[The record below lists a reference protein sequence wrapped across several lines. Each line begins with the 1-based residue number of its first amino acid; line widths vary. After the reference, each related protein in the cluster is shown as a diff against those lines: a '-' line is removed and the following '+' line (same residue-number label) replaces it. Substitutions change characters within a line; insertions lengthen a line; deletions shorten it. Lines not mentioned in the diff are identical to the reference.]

1 MTSDPASGDA
11 VKTMTLL
18 ARDLAMLD
26 AAASYDL
33 QRPKEKQRSV
43 RDLARFF
50 FWVADI
56 LEVDLFIEAGAKEAD
71 ASRRARKRIDP
82 QRIVAFEANP
92 YTFSHY
98 DSKFDNAAAGVEYV
112 HCALSDEPGEV
123 TFHVNRTEDG
133 EPIVDGRGSLLKHQD
148 KPAGFIE
155 VTVEATTL
163 DTWFA
168 DHEYTSSAMWV
179 DVEGAVEGVF
189 TGGKQ
194 TLERAAVVMVEVE
207 DRALWHGEQ
216 WLRPDVVSH
225 LYDRGL
231 VPVARDFQSRYQ
243 YNIVFVRA
251 TALDEVDRL
260 RWALASFRS
269 GQQAGRVARPPA
281 PKKKSSRKKPRLAWL
296 PEPARQALR
305 KTRNAVRARQG

>member
-11 VKTMTLL
+11 VKSMTLL
-18 ARDLAMLD
+18 ARDLAMFD
-26 AAASYDL
+26 TAASYDL
-33 QRPKEKQRSV
+33 QRPKEKKRSV
-43 RDLARFF
+43 TDLTRFF
-50 FWVADI
+50 FWIADI
-56 LEVDLFIEAGAKEAD
+56 LQVDLFIEAGAKEAD
-71 ASRRARKRIDP
+71 ASRRARERFDP

-92 YTFSHY
+92 YTFSHF
-98 DSKFDNAAAGVEYV
+98 DSKHDNAAAGVEYV
-112 HCALSDEPGEV
+112 HRALAATPGEV

-133 EPIVDGRGSLLKHQD
+133 EPIVDGQGSLLKHQD

-168 DHEYTSSAMWV
+168 DHEYTSNAMWV

-194 TLERAAVVMVEVE
+194 TLERTGVVIVEVE

-216 WLRPDVVSH
+216 WLRSDVVSH

-251 TALDEVDRL
+251 TALDEIDRL

-269 GQQAGRVARPPA
+269 MQQSGRVTTPASPRPPRR
-281 PKKKSSRKKPRLAWL
+281 RKKPRLAWL

-305 KTRNAVRARQG
+305 KTRNAVRSRQR